1 MADPLPL
8 PAGGARETGAATSLI
23 AHALPLPRA
32 SGQAA
37 YHPGVG
43 APLFAGGRLGYPIGT
58 MHFTWTHEEAAFRR
72 RLRDF
77 LAANLPEDW
86 EALAG
91 HGPASAEIT
100 QFSRAFC
107 GKLAGERLLTP
118 HWPRELGGEG
128 LDAWHQL
135 ILAEEMWAAGEP
147 RGGQYM
153 NVNWIGPTLIRY
165 GSDEQ
170 QARYLPP
177 IAAGHALWC
186 QGFSE
191 PGSGSDL
198 ASLRTRAV
206 LEGDAYHVTGQKIW
220 TSYAGL
226 AETCFLLCRTG
237 DDRKRGI
244 SILLVPMDTP
254 GITVRSIPSLIGD
267 GDIHEV
273 FFDDVVVPAS
283 ARLGDEG
290 QAWEIIGF
298 SLTNERLGI
307 PRYHLARAA
316 LDRAVAMLGERGA
329 FGGETVRVEAAKAA
343 ALCEAARMASYAIV
357 DQRARGRAV
366 GAESS
371 SARFATVVAE
381 RRVAEF
387 VVEYLPE
394 ALADAAPFL
403 KMHHQRGIVAGI
415 AAGAAE
421 IQLNII
427 ASDVLKLPREPR

>member
-1 MADPLPL
+1 MNF
-8 PAGGARETGAATSLI
+8 EWTEEE
-23 AHALPLPRA
+23 
-32 SGQAA
+32 GQ
-37 YHPGVG
+37 
-43 APLFAGGRLGYPIGT
+43 
-58 MHFTWTHEEAAFRR
+58 FRQ

-77 LAANLPEDW
+77 LAATLPDDW
-86 EALAG
+86 ERFSQ
-91 HGPASAEIT
+91 HGPASPALT
-100 QFSRAFC
+100 DYARTFC
-107 GKLAGERLLTP
+107 GKLAADRLLTP
-118 HWPRELGGEG
+118 HWPKDIGGEG
-128 LDAWHQL
+128 LDPWHQT
-135 ILAEEMWAAGEP
+135 ILAEEMWIAGEP

-153 NVNWIGPTLIRY
+153 NVNWVGPTLIRY
-165 GSDEQ
+165 GSADQ

-177 IAAGHALWC
+177 ISEGKALWC

-198 ASLRTRAV
+198 ASLRTRADRD
-206 LEGDAYHVTGQKIW
+206 GDNYRVSGQKIW

-226 AETCFLLCRTG
+226 ADTCFLVCRTSE
-237 DDRKRGI
+237 DRKRGI

-254 GITVRSIPSLIGD
+254 GITVRQIPSLIGE

-273 FFDDVVVPAS
+273 FFDDCIVPAS

-290 QAWEIIGF
+290 QAWEIIAY

-307 PRYHLARAA
+307 PRYALARSA
-316 LDRAVAMLGERGA
+316 LDRAVDILKQQGA
-329 FGGETVRVEAAKAA
+329 FASDAVKIEAAHAA

-357 DQRARGRAV
+357 DRRNRGEAI

-371 SARFATVVAE
+371 SARFATVMAE

-394 ALADAAPFL
+394 ALADAHPYL

-427 ASDVLKLPREPR
+427 ATDVLKLPREPR